1 MYAVLTFFD
10 RAQNVELWIA
20 RLIVR
25 DLCIVRL
32 KTISLVSI
40 AMTEVCIHVV
50 GISSSS
56 TSGFYIMMP

>member
-1 MYAVLTFFD
+1 MYAVSTFFD

-20 RLIVR
+20 QLIAR

-40 AMTEVCIHVV
+40 ALTV
-50 GISSSS
+50 IS
-56 TSGFYIMMP
+56 TLCVP